1 MKQWYE
7 VMNAIICI
15 GMLEHSGAGPIAGED
30 LDQSRPDQILPVE
43 GRGVFRS
50 PPPLDRASLVML
62 LDRGLLTDRANL
74 VVPAAW
80 AVSGRWWV
88 T

>member
-1 MKQWYE
+1 MMYE
-7 VMNAIICI
+7 
-15 GMLEHSGAGPIAGED
+15 HFGAGPIAGEES
-30 LDQSRPDQILPVE
+30 DQIRPDQILPDE
-43 GRGVFRS
+43 GRGLFWS
-50 PPPLDRASLVML
+50 PPPV
-62 LDRGLLTDRANL
+62 DRANL